1 MYISSL
7 NKNKPSVMY
16 CVKYKSYVLGKP
28 DWYRQAPA
36 KSKLYHTR
44 GKYNTR
50 TIPEWLE
57 SYMLVKCRSLGY
69 YEAVY
74 KRLCNY

>member
-1 MYISSL
+1 MKKS
-7 NKNKPSVMY
+7 KPSVMY
-16 CVKYKSYVLGKP
+16 CVKCKSYVLGKP
-28 DWYRQAPA
+28 DWYRQAPT
-36 KSKLYHTR
+36 KSKIYHIR

-69 YEAVY
+69 YEAVC
-74 KRLCNY
+74 KRLCIY